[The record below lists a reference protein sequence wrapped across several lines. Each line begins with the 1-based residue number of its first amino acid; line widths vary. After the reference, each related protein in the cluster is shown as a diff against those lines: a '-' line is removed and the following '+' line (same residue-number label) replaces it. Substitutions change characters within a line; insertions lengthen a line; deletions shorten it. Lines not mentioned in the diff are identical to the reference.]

1 MPVDIQNQTAVL
13 GVPFTTTV
21 PPVSGDGGP
30 FNEFLTRMPKWASFN
45 PTTRLLTG
53 VPDTTGTRG
62 LLFVYF
68 DSLGR
73 NGGAVALIT
82 VNRPGGPP
90 PTAPAVPNLAATTGV
105 LFSVILNEG
114 SGGTAPLAYAVSSRP
129 GWLNFEPASRVLTGT
144 PPSPGTHRL
153 ILFVSDS
160 AGYEA
165 ISDFLFTVS

>member
-13 GVPFTTTV
+13 SIPFTMTI
-21 PPVSGDGGP
+21 PPVSGSGGP
-30 FNEFLTRMPKWASFN
+30 FNEFLTRKPQWASYN

-82 VNRPGGPP
+82 VNRPGTP
-90 PTAPAVPNLAATTGV
+90 PTAPAVANLAATTGV

-114 SGGTAPLAYAVSSRP
+114 SGGTAPLAYAVRNRPAWLSFDPTSRI
-129 GWLNFEPASRVLTGT
+129 LTGT
-144 PPSPGTHRL
+144 PPSPCIHRL
-153 ILFVSDS
+153 ILFVRDS